1 MATKGLPS
9 IGPRSLRIVA
19 LAVVGMLVV
28 AAVIALRPGPDQKLL
43 TASFP
48 RTVSVYEGSDVRVLG
63 VGIGTVETVEPAGTT
78 VKVTMRYDADVKVPA
93 DVKAAVIAPSV
104 VGDRFVQLT
113 PAYTKGPVLEDG
125 ATLDTD
131 RTAVPL
137 ELDQIYQSIDDLA
150 VGLGP
155 EGANRDGALSRL
167 LDSTARNFGGQGEQF
182 NETIRNLSRF
192 TGTLDN
198 NKDALF
204 ETAAEIERFVSA
216 LAENDRTVRD
226 FNDSLASASG
236 VLEAEREELAEALRN
251 LGVAME
257 QVSSFVRENE
267 EALSQNVKGLVRV
280 SDVLVKQ
287 RDALEETLDVAPTAL
302 SNLYHTYN
310 VRHGTLDTRANI
322 GESFTQIETNSA
334 GVLCSLT
341 TTVDPDEELC
351 DRFVD
356 ILGRAAPGADGATAP
371 RFPKG
376 KGVVEIERV
385 DPTLAGLVEVER

>member
-1 MATKGLPS
+1 MASLPQV
-9 IGPRSLRIVA
+9 GRGALRAVA
-19 LAVVGMLVV
+19 LAVVGVLVV
-28 AAVIALRPGPDQKLL
+28 AAALTLRPGPDQKTV

-48 RTVSVYEGSDVRVLG
+48 RTVSIYEGSDVRVLG
-63 VGIGTVETVEPAGTT
+63 VGIGTVETVVPAGTT
-78 VKVTMRYDADVKVPA
+78 VKVTMTYQADVKVPA

-113 PAYTKGPVLEDG
+113 PAYTKGPVLEDD

-137 ELDQIYQSIDDLA
+137 ELDQIYESIDQIA

-155 EGANRDGALSRL
+155 DGANRDGALTRL

-192 TGTLDN
+192 TATLDN

-204 ETAAEIERFVSA
+204 GAAAEIERFVSV
-216 LAENDRTVRD
+216 LADNDQTVRD
-226 FNDSLASASG
+226 FNDSLAAASD
-236 VLEAEREELAEALRN
+236 VLEAERDDLAAALRN
-251 LGVAME
+251 LGIAME
-257 QVSSFVRENE
+257 QVSSFVREND
-267 EALSQNVKGLVRV
+267 EALSKNVKGLVRV

-287 RDALEETLDVAPTAL
+287 RGALEETLEAAPTAL
-302 SNLYHTYN
+302 ANLYHTYN
-310 VRHGTLDTRANI
+310 NRHGTLDTRANM
-322 GESFTQIETNSA
+322 GESFTQTETNTA
-334 GVLCSLT
+334 GFLCSLT

-351 DRFVD
+351 DQFVEMF
-356 ILGRAAPGADGATAP
+356 GRAAPGVDGGAAP
-371 RFPKG
+371 RFPQG

-385 DPTLAGLVEVER
+385 DPTLAGLLEVPR